1 MKIVVHDTASAT
13 ADLLRRPLEERP
25 ELLREMYAPLQT
37 MLGLMGGA
45 DVVQQHQNM
54 GSGFRVD
61 RDDARYLPAIRTMQ
75 DADVWSHV
83 RDWLQKAWEHLDA
96 AVPGVKHAETV
107 HVVLL
112 LGNPDDDHLI
122 QRSAGYFGFGGIPG
136 SIMLTMWPTDAAL
149 RNIGFAAVHELH
161 HNVRYANVV
170 WNPMTVTLGE
180 QIVAEGLAEA
190 FVRELAG
197 EDAMG
202 PWAGAL
208 DGEQLEHA
216 YATITAAIDTTGM
229 QNLPGYV
236 LGDATA
242 RRMGLPTAGLPDF
255 AGYGVGLRIADA
267 HSAASGLTAAES
279 VALPARE
286 VLGNAGVATIITSD

>member
-1 MKIVVHDTASAT
+1 MEIVVHDTATTT
-13 ADLLRRPLEERP
+13 AELLTRPLEERP
-25 ELLREMYAPLQT
+25 ELLREMYAPLQS
-37 MLGLMGGA
+37 MLALTGGG
-45 DVVQQHQNM
+45 DVVQQHQMM
-54 GSGFRVD
+54 GSGFRID
-61 RDDARYLPAIRTMQ
+61 HDDERYVPALRTMQ
-75 DADVWSHV
+75 EAGVWSHV
-83 RDWLQKAWEHLDA
+83 KDWLAKAWRHLDA
-96 AVPGVKHAETV
+96 AVPSVGHAETV

-112 LGNPDDDHLI
+112 LGNPDDEHLVR
-122 QRSAGYFGFGGIPG
+122 RSAGYFGFGGIPG
-136 SIMLTMWPTDAAL
+136 SILLTMWPTDAAL

-161 HNVRYANVV
+161 HNVRYANVR
-170 WNPMTVTLGE
+170 WNPATVTLGE

-202 PWAGAL
+202 PWTRAL
-208 DGEQLEHA
+208 EGEQLHDA
-216 YATITAAIDTTGM
+216 YTKITAAIDTTGM

-242 RRMGLPTAGLPDF
+242 RRMGLPTTGLPDF

-267 HSAASGLTAAES
+267 HLAASSLTAAAS

-286 VLGNAGVATIITSD
+286 VLGNAGVATTA